1 MTRKLRFV
9 FTVAATLAFAAT
21 GPASAYERSVSTYSI
36 VNAWPKKS
44 SKPKEIVV
52 VGTPKKVRHF
62 SGVKS
67 RVSQGKSQRSSTKTI
82 GGQGHVKVFSGQ

>member
-9 FTVAATLAFAAT
+9 FAVAAALAFAAN
-21 GPASAYERSVSTYSI
+21 GPASAEQSVSVKRYKLTH
-36 VNAWPKKS
+36 AWPKKS

-52 VGTPKKVRHF
+52 VGTPKKERHF

-67 RVSQGKSQRSSTKTI
+67 RVSQGKSQRSRPRAK
-82 GGQGHVKVFSGQ
+82 GHVKVFSGQ

>member
-9 FTVAATLAFAAT
+9 FVVAATLAFAAT

-67 RVSQGKSQRSSTKTI
+67 RVSQGKSQVR
-82 GGQGHVKVFSGQ
+82 GHVRVFSGRDIGR

>member
-1 MTRKLRFV
+1 MTRKLRFG

-21 GPASAYERSVSTYSI
+21 GPASAEQSVSTYSI

-62 SGVKS
+62 SGVRS
-67 RVSQGKSQRSSTKTI
+67 RVSQGKSQRSSIEAK
-82 GGQGHVKVFSGQ
+82 GHVKVFSGR